1 MKKLIYS
8 TLSIALAAVVLL
20 SGCKDGGGSNGGGT
34 DNTPKPTITFQ
45 NNNGTFTGFTFADDS
60 KEISTSIKIG
70 VRISSE
76 VNLKTF
82 RMTQKLNSDAEV
94 TVPSI
99 FPDSTFTSNTKTC
112 NKDISFNLPAT
123 KGTYTY
129 TFYATDKDQ
138 TTSSA
143 SIKIV
148 VYGPLFEVTDQ
159 KIFNNKGAGFGA
171 YDLIGNDNISTADNT
186 NTALRDMIDQSTS
199 DLLSLKWKSGNNTR
213 FIKTSFSKS
222 YTQIKSTDDI
232 IALWNANSTK
242 ISDEVSN
249 LALGDLIIIK
259 VERGGQYTYMALVVN
274 QINDEAGRDDD
285 HIQFFFK
292 Y

>member
-20 SGCKDGGGSNGGGT
+20 SGCKGDDGNGSGT
-34 DNTPKPTITFQ
+34 NNTPKPTITFQ
-45 NNNGTFTGFTFADDS
+45 NNNGTFTGYTFADGSLETGTD
-60 KEISTSIKIG
+60 IKIG

-112 NKDISFNLPAT
+112 NKDISFKLPST

-143 SIKIV
+143 TIRIV
-148 VYGPLFEVTDQ
+148 VFGPLLEVVDQ
-159 KIFNNKGAGFGA
+159 TVYNNKGAGFGA
-171 YDLIGNDNISTADNT
+171 YDLIGNENISTADNT
-186 NTALRDMIDQSTS
+186 NTSVRDIIDQSTS

-213 FIKTSFSKS
+213 FIKTTFTKT

-232 IALWNANSTK
+232 IALWNANTAN
-242 ISDEVSN
+242 ISDMVSN
-249 LALGDLIIIK
+249 IAIGDLILAK
-259 VERGGQYTYMALVVN
+259 VERGGQYTYMVIGISQVE
-274 QINDEAGRDDD
+274 DVTGRDDD
-285 HIQFFFK
+285 FVQFFFK

>member
-45 NNNGTFTGFTFADDS
+45 NNNGTFSGFTFADASLETGSD
-60 KEISTSIKIG
+60 IKIG

-112 NKDISFNLPAT
+112 NKDISFKLPST

-148 VYGPLFEVTDQ
+148 VFGPLLEVVDQ
-159 KIFNNKGAGFGA
+159 DVYNNKGAGFGA
-171 YDLIGNDNISTADNT
+171 YDLIGNEKISTTDNT
-186 NTALRDMIDQSTS
+186 NTALRDIVDQSTS

-213 FIKTSFSKS
+213 FIKTTFTKT

-232 IALWNANSTK
+232 IALWNANTAK
-242 ISDEVSN
+242 ISDEVTN
-249 LALGDLIIIK
+249 LGIGDLILAK
-259 VERGGQYTYMALVVN
+259 VERNGQYTYMVIGISQVE
-274 QINDEAGRDDD
+274 DVTGRDDD
-285 HIQFFFK
+285 YIQFFFK

>member
-20 SGCKDGGGSNGGGT
+20 SGCKGDDGNGSGT
-34 DNTPKPTITFQ
+34 NNTPKPTITFQ
-45 NNNGTFTGFTFADDS
+45 NNNGTFTGYTFADGSLETGTD
-60 KEISTSIKIG
+60 IKIG

-112 NKDISFNLPAT
+112 NKDISFKLPST

-143 SIKIV
+143 TIKIV
-148 VYGPLFEVTDQ
+148 VFGPLLEVVDQ
-159 KIFNNKGAGFGA
+159 TVYNNKGAGFGA
-171 YDLIGNDNISTADNT
+171 YDLIGNENISTADNT
-186 NTALRDMIDQSTS
+186 NTSVRDIIDQSTS

-213 FIKTSFSKS
+213 FIKTTFTKT

-232 IALWNANSTK
+232 IALWNANTAN
-242 ISDEVSN
+242 ISDMVSN
-249 LALGDLIIIK
+249 IAIGDLILAK
-259 VERGGQYTYMALVVN
+259 VERGGQYTYMVIGISQVE
-274 QINDEAGRDDD
+274 DVTGRDDD
-285 HIQFFFK
+285 FVQFFFK